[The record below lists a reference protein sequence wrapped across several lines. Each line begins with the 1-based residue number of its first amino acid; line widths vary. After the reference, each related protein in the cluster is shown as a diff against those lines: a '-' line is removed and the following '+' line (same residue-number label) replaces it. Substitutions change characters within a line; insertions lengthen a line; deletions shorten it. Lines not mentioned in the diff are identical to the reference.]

1 MRLLSII
8 LAFSM
13 ALLGAS
19 DIGASASFSGR
30 SMGMGGAYNQAARGV
45 EAVFWNPANLGFSKS
60 NEKDLMVLSAG
71 FNAYNNALTLDQ
83 YNQYNGKFLT
93 SQDKENILE
102 SIPSDGLNAAM
113 EASVLGLGISW
124 GNFALTFSGR
134 GTSDLLLPKDPIE
147 VLFLGNEINDT
158 ILFNDSDGEAFAALD
173 FGLSHGRSVW
183 SKGEREILCGITV
196 RYVKGLFY
204 QKVVESQGEI
214 FALET
219 GVTGGGDFAVH
230 SANGGNGYG
239 LDFGIALKYD
249 HNWNF
254 GLTFDNLIGS
264 IKWNKNPEER
274 GYTLEID
281 SLLAEDFDSDS
292 LMVDESY
299 TQTIDPFS
307 TGIPTVIRLG
317 AAYQSERSILTFDLK
332 GALKQ
337 GMGTYK
343 KLRASLGAEYI
354 ISRFFDLR
362 AGFSL
367 GGNEGITI
375 ANGVGLKAGI
385 YQLDI
390 GIAMQKGLW
399 PTKSKGITL
408 AISNGFRF

>member
-1 MRLLSII
+1 MRPLSII
-8 LAFSM
+8 LAFSL
-13 ALLGAS
+13 ALLVAS
-19 DIGASASFSGR
+19 DLGASASFSGR
-30 SMGMGGAYNQAARGV
+30 SMGMGGAYTQAARGV
-45 EAVFWNPANLGFSKS
+45 ESAFWNPANLGFSKN
-60 NEKDLMVLSAG
+60 NEKDLMALSAG

-93 SQDKENILE
+93 SQDKENILG
-102 SIPSDGLNAAM
+102 SIPQDGLNAAM
-113 EASVLGLGISW
+113 EASVLGLGLSW
-124 GNFALTFSGR
+124 GNFALTISGK

-147 VLFLGNEINDT
+147 VLFFGNEINDT
-158 ILFNDSDGEAFAALD
+158 ILFNDSDGEAFASLD
-173 FGLSHGRSVW
+173 VGLSHGRTVW
-183 SKGEREILCGITV
+183 SKGEREVLCGITV

-239 LDFGIALKYD
+239 VDIGVAYQYNT
-249 HNWNF
+249 NWNF
-254 GLTFDNLIGS
+254 GLTLDNLIGN
-264 IKWNKNPEER
+264 IRWNKDTEEN

-292 LMVDESY
+292 LVVDESY

-307 TGIPTVIRLG
+307 TAIPLVVRLG
-317 AAYQSERSILTFDLK
+317 AAYHGERSLITFDLR
-332 GALKQ
+332 GAFKQ
-337 GMGTYK
+337 GMGIYK

-354 ISRFFDLR
+354 ISRFLALR
-362 AGFSL
+362 AGLSL
-367 GGNEGITI
+367 GGNEGITV
-375 ANGVGLKAGI
+375 ANGVGFKAGF
-385 YQLDI
+385 YRLDI
-390 GIAMQKGLW
+390 GMAMQKGLW

>member
-1 MRLLSII
+1 MKLLSII
-8 LAFSM
+8 LAFSL

-19 DIGASASFSGR
+19 DIGASTNFSGR
-30 SMGMGGAYNQAARGV
+30 SMGMGGAYTQAARGV
-45 EAVFWNPANLGFSKS
+45 ESVFWNPANLGFSKS

-71 FNAYNNALTLDQ
+71 FNAYNNALTLNQ
-83 YNQYNGKFLT
+83 YNHYNGKFLT

-124 GNFALTFSGR
+124 GNYAFTFSGK

-147 VLFLGNEINDT
+147 VLFFGNEINDT
-158 ILFNDSDGEAFAALD
+158 ILFNDSEGEAFASLD

-183 SKGEREILCGITV
+183 SEGEREILCGITV

-204 QKVVESQGEI
+204 QKVVESRGEI

-219 GVTGGGDFAVH
+219 GITGGGDFAVH
-230 SANGGNGYG
+230 SSNGGNGYG
-239 LDFGIALKYD
+239 LDMGITFKYD
-249 HNWNF
+249 KNWNF
-254 GLTFDNLIGS
+254 GITFDNLIGS
-264 IKWNKNPEER
+264 IKWNKNTEEK
-274 GYTLEID
+274 GYILEID

-292 LMVDESY
+292 LVVDESY

-307 TGIPTVIRLG
+307 TSIPPVVRLG
-317 AAYQSERSILTFDLK
+317 AAYQNERSLLTFDLK
-332 GALKQ
+332 GAFKQ

-343 KLRASLGAEYI
+343 KLRASFGAEYI
-354 ISRFFDLR
+354 VSRLLSLR
-362 AGFSL
+362 AGLSL
-367 GGNEGITI
+367 GGNEGITVS
-375 ANGVGLKAGI
+375 NGVGLKAGI
-385 YQLDI
+385 YRLDI
-390 GIAMQKGLW
+390 GMAMQQGLW